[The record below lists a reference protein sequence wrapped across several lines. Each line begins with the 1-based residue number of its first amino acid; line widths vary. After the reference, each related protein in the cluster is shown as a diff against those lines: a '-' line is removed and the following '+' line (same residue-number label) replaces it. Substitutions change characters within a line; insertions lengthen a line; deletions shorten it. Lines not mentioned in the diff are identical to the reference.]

1 MFAWFSGPDRCRQAI
16 DAAVEILSGLNA
28 RFAGKAGTEIGF
40 GIHVGEVVVG
50 SMGSQDRRDY
60 TAIGRSV
67 NLAARLCSA
76 AKSGQILVSE
86 AVATELD
93 ESLSLVPLPPISAK
107 GFTEPVRVF
116 EVDLVK
122 LSPATNKVEY
132 PVTTL
137 P

>member
-1 MFAWFSGPDRCRQAI
+1 
-16 DAAVEILSGLNA
+16 
-28 RFAGKAGTEIGF
+28 
-40 GIHVGEVVVG
+40 VVVG

-86 AVATELD
+86 AVAIEL
-93 ESLSLVPLPPISAK
+93 EQALCLIPLPSISAK

-116 EVDLVK
+116 EVDLANR
-122 LSPATNKVEY
+122 SPASNPAE
-132 PVTTL
+132 PGVTTL

>member
-1 MFAWFSGPDRCRQAI
+1 MFAWFSGPDRCRHAI
-16 DAAVEILSGLNA
+16 ETAVEILSGLQA
-28 RFAGKAGTEIGF
+28 RYGGKAGTEIGF

-86 AVATELD
+86 AVAIELED
-93 ESLSLVPLPPISAK
+93 ALSLNPLPAISAK
-107 GFTEPVRVF
+107 GFPEPVRVF
-116 EVDLVK
+116 EVDLAKVA
-122 LSPATNKVEY
+122 PATGAVV
-132 PVTTL
+132 PSVTTL
-137 P
+137 T